1 MKHLSKILLAVVA
14 LFAYSCVTDTT
25 EDLSVNLGN
34 EGHTSLTISL
44 EGTKTHIGEKSSEN
58 YPLYWSE
65 GDKIAINGVASEALT
80 AEADGNVTAVF
91 EFKSA
96 LTYPY
101 NIVYPTPVTKLD
113 VDLGG
118 VRAGSSQKVTF
129 LAEQPYKAGS
139 FAEGAAPLYA
149 QVIEAGEAINMH
161 HLAGVLRLAPKG
173 EGVTLTSMTV
183 TAEKGKIAGDFTVD
197 CSNGTLVAETDAT
210 NVVTVTFS
218 EGLALGAEATP
229 IYVGL
234 PAGEYGEIEVV
245 LNTATD
251 KMIVKFN
258 SDGEKAIKAGI
269 VREFAEFV
277 YKATADAADEFLITT
292 KEDLIRFASAAA
304 STQSAKLAGVIDMT
318 GEAWTPIQGFVGTF
332 DGDKEGGFYIKG
344 LSAPLFGTVSGE
356 IKNLKLTDVDITV
369 TENHYYTVQTDDGD
383 VQKPVVYSG
392 AIAYHLA
399 SGKLTGCYAS
409 GKVEVNNA
417 VFNAA
422 DADLVGNYLDVCLG
436 GMIGLVESGVVSSC
450 ENHID
455 LTLTSAWKNDHAS
468 GFSVKTGAMIGMVAD
483 SSEIS
488 SCQNY
493 GDIVCELAHTKS
505 KAVHMGAL
513 LGGTNA
519 DNALVVFKDC
529 TNHGNFSVSAKASRR
544 NTYYVGGVAGY
555 LNKGIT
561 EFKNLTNLG
570 CGELLGAGNG
580 QEYRVGGIA
589 GAINSES
596 DNLVNGSKDD
606 ASKGCVRICSDEAGK
621 NGNVYLAGM
630 AYGAIAGLSNAKN
643 YGKLTIEGYAAN
655 TYLAGILGT
664 NASASFTNCENH
676 GTLVHNLTATAVTN
690 IGGIL
695 AQAYVAAD
703 NTRDIPFSITGCKNM
718 GNIVYN
724 VAEGAAHT
732 GLRVIGGI
740 YGYGNI
746 KSKLIP
752 VNIVNCTSGGIITVK
767 DASGNDLELA
777 LGAVH
782 AYTQYGA
789 TVTISNTRAT
799 TKMYVGYDVDLK
811 TGEATP
817 IEGHTLAGKMK
828 AAGFH
833 AMFSAATVCTD
844 CDFAGEINIHG
855 KFTKNDQ
862 IQIGGYGGYGTS
874 MWTLTNCK
882 FSGKIHL
889 TDQTSFESTASKYA
903 VISGFLGYPANDN
916 EANVQVFKNC
926 SLTKGASI
934 ISGAQHTNG
943 DLYIG
948 GYVAYT
954 AKKTPM
960 QFLGC
965 HNHATMATTSSASA
979 TEDLCLGSYIGW
991 KGGGVATFKGCYN
1004 DGDITAEGK
1013 SFKNIY
1019 VSGVIAGSSVSTIVK
1034 DSENPYCYNA
1044 GNITVGNKSG
1054 EKTIA
1059 TTKTAVGGYAAYY
1072 TGGAITSDIAN
1083 TGTITVSNLKSP
1095 SLYVGGIIAYLNKAG
1110 VVDSAAQFTNTG
1122 DILVSNIDV
1131 AANQVFIGG
1140 VIGDTLSAIN
1150 GAQSHCGIL
1159 APEGTNASWVLGSA
1173 RNSESKILA
1182 TNCSV
1187 GGNTYTWDDDEENWR
1202 PKALISNNVHNYLY
1216 GSGSTTN
1223 WSGTDNY
1230 DGVTFITTKP
1240 TVTLAPAVE

>member
-44 EGTKTHIGEKSSEN
+44 EGTKTHIGEKSGEN

-91 EFKSA
+91 EFNSE

-118 VRAGSSQKVTF
+118 VRTGNSQKVTF

-149 QVIEAGEAINMH
+149 QVVEAGEAINMH

-183 TAEKGKIAGDFTVD
+183 TAEKGKIAGDFAVD
-197 CSNGTLVAETDAT
+197 CSNGALVAEDGAT
-210 NVVTVTFS
+210 NVVTVTFG

-251 KMIVKFN
+251 NMVVKFN

-269 VREFAEFV
+269 VREFAEFA
-277 YKATADAADEFLITT
+277 YKATTDAADEFIITT

-304 STQSAKLAGVIDMT
+304 TTQSAKLAGVIDMT

-332 DGDKEGGFYIKG
+332 DGDKESGFYIKG

-369 TENHYYTVQTDDGD
+369 TENYFYGE
-383 VQKPVVYSG
+383 KPVVYSG

-417 VFNAA
+417 VFDAA
-422 DADLVGNYLDVCLG
+422 DDNIVGNYLDVCLG

-455 LTLTSAWKNDHAS
+455 LTLTSVWKNDHTT

-513 LGGTNA
+513 LGGTNV

-529 TNHGNFSVSAKASRR
+529 TNHGDFKVGAKASRQ
-544 NTYYVGGVAGY
+544 NVYYVGGVAGY

-561 EFKNLTNLG
+561 EFKNITNLG

-606 ASKGCVRICSDEAGK
+606 ASKGCIRISSDEAGK

-630 AYGAIAGLSNAKN
+630 AYGATAGFSNAKN

-676 GTLVHNLTATAVTN
+676 GTLVHNLTVSAITN

-695 AQAYVAAD
+695 AQGYIASD
-703 NTRDIPFSITGCKNM
+703 NPRDIPFNITGCKNM

-724 VAEGAAHT
+724 VAAGAAHT
-732 GLRVIGGI
+732 GVRVIGGI

-746 KSKLIP
+746 KNKLIP
-752 VNIVNCTSGGIITVK
+752 VNIVDCTSSGIMTVK
-767 DASGNDLELA
+767 DASNKDLELA
-777 LGAVH
+777 FGAIH
-782 AYTQYGA
+782 GYTQSGT
-789 TVTISNTRAT
+789 TVTITNTRT
-799 TKMYVGYDVDLK
+799 TAKMYVGYDVNLE

-817 IEGHTLAGKMK
+817 IEGHTFAGKMK

-833 AMFSAATVCTD
+833 AMFSAPTICTD

-855 KFTKNDQ
+855 NFTKNDQ
-862 IQIGGYGGYGTS
+862 IQIGGYGGYGTG

-889 TDQTSFESTASKYA
+889 TDQTAFKSSASKSLFM
-903 VISGFLGYPANDN
+903 SGFLGYPAHNTSTN
-916 EANVQVFKNC
+916 TQVFKNC
-926 SLTKGASI
+926 SLTKTASI
-934 ISGAQHTNG
+934 VCGAQHTNG
-943 DLYIG
+943 DIIIG
-948 GYVAYT
+948 GFIGYT
-954 AKKTPM
+954 TKASPM

-965 HNHATMATTSSASA
+965 HSHATIVTRPSASA
-979 TEDLCLGSYIGW
+979 TEDLCIGGCLAWRGGSA
-991 KGGGVATFKGCYN
+991 ATTLKGCYN
-1004 DGDITAEGK
+1004 DGNITVEGK
-1013 SFKNIY
+1013 SFATIN
-1019 VSGVIAGSSVSTIVK
+1019 VAGVVANSVAPTIVK
-1034 DSENPYCYNA
+1034 DSEYPYCYNA

-1059 TTKTAVGGYAAYY
+1059 TNKTAVGGYVASH

-1083 TGTITVSNLKSP
+1083 TGTITVSNVKSP
-1095 SLYVGGIIAYLNKAG
+1095 SLYVGGIFAHLNKAD
-1110 VVDSAAQFTNTG
+1110 VVNQDAKFTNIG

-1131 AANQVFIGG
+1131 AADKVFIGG

-1150 GAQSHCGIL
+1150 GAQSFCGVL

-1182 TNCSV
+1182 TNCSL
-1187 GGNTYTWDDDEENWR
+1187 GGNTYTWDDEEEYWR

-1216 GSGSTTN
+1216 GSGSTTD

>member
-1 MKHLSKILLAVVA
+1 MKQLSKIFLAVVA
-14 LFAYSCVTDTT
+14 LFAYSCATDAT
-25 EDLSVNLGN
+25 EDLGVQVDNGIQ
-34 EGHTSLTISL
+34 TSLTISL
-44 EGTKTHIGEKSSEN
+44 EGTKTHIGEKSGES

-65 GDKIAINGVASEALT
+65 GDKIAINGVASEALA
-80 AEADGNVTAVF
+80 AESDGQVSAVF
-91 EFKSA
+91 EFKSV

-101 NIVYPTPVTKLD
+101 NIVYPTPVTNLN

-118 VRAGSSQKVTF
+118 VRTGSSQKVTF

-139 FAEGAAPLYA
+139 FADGAAPLYA
-149 QVIEAGEAINMH
+149 QVVEAGEAINMH

-183 TAEKGKIAGDFTVD
+183 TTETGKIAGDFTVD
-197 CSNGTLVAETDAT
+197 CSNGALVAEADAT
-210 NVVTVTFS
+210 NVVTVTFG

-229 IYVGL
+229 IYVAL

-251 KMIVKFN
+251 NMVVKFN
-258 SDGEKAIKAGI
+258 SDGKKAIKAGI
-269 VREFAEFV
+269 VREFAEFA
-277 YKATADAADEFLITT
+277 YKTTTDAAEEFIITT

-304 STQSAKLAGVIDMT
+304 TAQSAKLAGVIDMT

-344 LSAPLFGTVSGE
+344 LSAPLFGTISGE

-369 TENHYYTVQTDDGD
+369 TENYFYGE
-383 VQKPVVYSG
+383 KPVVYSG

-417 VFNAA
+417 VFNVA
-422 DADLVGNYLDVCLG
+422 DDDLVGNYLDVCLG

-450 ENHID
+450 ENHVD
-455 LTLTSAWKNDHAS
+455 LSLTSAWKNDHAS

-513 LGGTNA
+513 LGGTSA
-519 DNALVVFKDC
+519 DNSLAVFKDC

-606 ASKGCVRICSDEAGK
+606 ASKGCVRISSDEAGK

-630 AYGAIAGLSNAKN
+630 AYGSIAGLSNAKN

-664 NASASFTNCENH
+664 NSSASFTNCENH
-676 GTLVHNLTATAVTN
+676 GTLVHNLAVSAVTN

-695 AQAYVAAD
+695 AQGYIAAD
-703 NTRDIPFSITGCKNM
+703 NTRDIPFSITGCKNT

-724 VAEGAAHT
+724 VAAGAAHT

-752 VNIVNCTSGGIITVK
+752 VNIVDCTSSGIMTVK
-767 DASGNDLELA
+767 DASNKDIELA
-777 LGAVH
+777 FGAIH
-782 AYTQYGA
+782 GYTQYGA
-789 TVTISNTRAT
+789 TVTITNTRT
-799 TKMYVGYDVDLK
+799 TAKMYVGYDVNLE

-833 AMFSAATVCTD
+833 AMFNAQTVCTD
-844 CDFAGEINIHG
+844 CDFAGELNIHG

-862 IQIGGYGGYGTS
+862 IQIGGYGGYGTA

-889 TDQTSFESTASKYA
+889 TDQTVFTSTDSKYA
-903 VISGFLGYPANDN
+903 VISGFLGYPAHDS
-916 EANVQVFKNC
+916 ATNVQVFKNC
-926 SLTKGASI
+926 SLTKTSSI
-934 ISGAQHTNG
+934 VCGAQHTKG

-954 AKKTPM
+954 GKKSPM
-960 QFLGC
+960 EFVGC
-965 HNHATMATTSSASA
+965 HNHGVMKTTPSASA

-1059 TTKTAVGGYAAYY
+1059 TTKTAVSGYASYY
-1072 TGGAITSDIAN
+1072 TGGAITSNIAN

-1095 SLYVGGIIAYLNKAG
+1095 SLYVGGIFAHLNKAG

-1131 AANQVFIGG
+1131 AANQVFVGG
-1140 VIGDTLSAIN
+1140 VIGDTLSAVN

-1159 APEGTNASWVLGSA
+1159 APDGTNTGWVLGSA

-1182 TNCSV
+1182 TNCSL
-1187 GGNTYTWDDDEENWR
+1187 GGNTYTWDDEEEYWK
-1202 PKALISNNVHNYLY
+1202 PKALISDNVHNYLY
-1216 GSGSTTN
+1216 GSGSATVWT
-1223 WSGTDNY
+1223 GTDNY
-1230 DGVTFITTKP
+1230 DGVAFIKTKP

>member
-25 EDLSVNLGN
+25 EDLSVTLGN

-44 EGTKTHIGEKSSEN
+44 EGTKTHIGEKSGEN

-101 NIVYPTPVTKLD
+101 NIIYPTPVTKLD

-149 QVIEAGEAINMH
+149 QVVEAGDAINMH
-161 HLAGVLRLAPKG
+161 HLAGVLRLTPKG

-183 TAEKGKIAGDFTVD
+183 TAEKGNIAGDFAVD
-197 CSNGTLVAETDAT
+197 CSNGALVAEADAT
-210 NVVTVTFS
+210 NVVTVTFG

-251 KMIVKFN
+251 KMVVKFN

-304 STQSAKLAGVIDMT
+304 TAQSAKLAGVIDMT

-344 LSAPLFGTVSGE
+344 LSAPLFGTISGE

-369 TENHYYTVQTDDGD
+369 TENYFYGE
-383 VQKPVVYSG
+383 KPVVYSG

-450 ENHID
+450 ENHVD

-468 GFSVKTGAMIGMVAD
+468 GFSVKTGAMIGMVAV

-519 DNALVVFKDC
+519 DDALVVFKDC
-529 TNHGNFSVSAKASRR
+529 TNHGNFSISAKASRR

-561 EFKNLTNLG
+561 EFKNITNLG

-606 ASKGCVRICSDEAGK
+606 ASKGCVRISSDEAGK

-630 AYGAIAGLSNAKN
+630 AYGATAGFSNAKN

-676 GTLVHNLTATAVTN
+676 GTLVHNLTVTAITN

-695 AQAYVAAD
+695 AQGYIAAD
-703 NTRDIPFSITGCKNM
+703 NTRNVPFSITGCKNT

-724 VAEGAAHT
+724 VAAGAAHT
-732 GLRVIGGI
+732 GVRVIGGI
-740 YGYGNI
+740 YGYGNL

-752 VNIVNCTSGGIITVK
+752 VNIVDCTSSGIMTVK
-767 DASGNDLELA
+767 DASNKDLELA
-777 LGAVH
+777 FGAIH
-782 AYTQYGA
+782 GYTYDGT
-789 TVTISNTRAT
+789 TVTITNTRSTA
-799 TKMYVGYDVDLK
+799 KMYVGYDVNLE

-817 IEGHTLAGKMK
+817 IEGHTFAGKMK

-833 AMFSAATVCTD
+833 AMFSAPTVCTD

-855 KFTKNDQ
+855 NFTKNDQ
-862 IQIGGYGGYGTS
+862 IQIGGYGGYGAA

-889 TDQTSFESTASKYA
+889 TDQTAFKSSASKSLF
-903 VISGFLGYPANDN
+903 VSGFLGYPAHNTSTN
-916 EANVQVFKNC
+916 IQVFKNC
-926 SLTKGASI
+926 SLTKTASI
-934 ISGAQHTNG
+934 VCGAQHTKG
-943 DLYIG
+943 DIIIG
-948 GYVAYT
+948 GFIGYT
-954 AKKTPM
+954 TKASPM

-965 HNHATMATTSSASA
+965 HSHATIVTTPSASA
-979 TEDLCLGSYIGW
+979 TEDLCIGGCIGW
-991 KGGGVATFKGCYN
+991 KGGSGVATLKGCYN
-1004 DGDITAEGK
+1004 DGNITVEGK
-1013 SFKNIY
+1013 SFATIN
-1019 VSGVIAGSSVSTIVK
+1019 VAGVVANSVAPTIVK
-1034 DSENPYCYNA
+1034 DSEYPYCYNA
-1044 GNITVGNKSG
+1044 GNITVGNKTG

-1059 TTKTAVGGYAAYY
+1059 TTKTVVGGCVASH

-1095 SLYVGGIIAYLNKAG
+1095 SLYVGGIFAHLNKTG

-1131 AANQVFIGG
+1131 AAANVFVGG
-1140 VIGDTLSAIN
+1140 VVGDTLSAIN

-1182 TNCSV
+1182 TNCSL
-1187 GGNTYTWDDDEENWR
+1187 GGNTYTWDDEEEYWK

-1216 GSGSTTN
+1216 GSGSATVWT
-1223 WSGTDNY
+1223 GTDNY
-1230 DGVTFITTKP
+1230 DGVKFITTKP

>member
-1 MKHLSKILLAVVA
+1 
-14 LFAYSCVTDTT
+14 
-25 EDLSVNLGN
+25 
-34 EGHTSLTISL
+34 
-44 EGTKTHIGEKSSEN
+44 
-58 YPLYWSE
+58 
-65 GDKIAINGVASEALT
+65 
-80 AEADGNVTAVF
+80 
-91 EFKSA
+91 
-96 LTYPY
+96 
-101 NIVYPTPVTKLD
+101 
-113 VDLGG
+113 
-118 VRAGSSQKVTF
+118 
-129 LAEQPYKAGS
+129 
-139 FAEGAAPLYA
+139 
-149 QVIEAGEAINMH
+149 
-161 HLAGVLRLAPKG
+161 
-173 EGVTLTSMTV
+173 VTLTSMTV
-183 TAEKGKIAGDFTVD
+183 TAEKGKIAGNFAVD
-197 CSNGTLVAETDAT
+197 CSNGALVAEADAT
-210 NVVTVTFS
+210 NVVTVTFG

-269 VREFAEFV
+269 VREFAEFA
-277 YKATADAADEFLITT
+277 YKATTDAAEEFIITT
-292 KEDLIRFASAAA
+292 KEDLIRFASVAA

-369 TENHYYTVQTDDGD
+369 TDNYFYGE
-383 VQKPVVYSG
+383 KPVVYSG

-422 DADLVGNYLDVCLG
+422 EADLVGNYLDVCLG

-450 ENHID
+450 ENHVD
-455 LTLTSAWKNDHAS
+455 LTLTSAWKNDHAT
-468 GFSVKTGAMIGMVAD
+468 GFSVKTGAMIGMVAV

-493 GDIVCELAHTKS
+493 GDIVCELAHAKS
-505 KAVHMGAL
+505 KAVHMGTL

-519 DNALVVFKDC
+519 DDALVVFKDC
-529 TNHGNFSVSAKASRR
+529 TNHGNFSISSKASRR

-561 EFKNLTNLG
+561 EFKNITNLG

-606 ASKGCVRICSDEAGK
+606 ASKGCVRISSDEAGK

-630 AYGAIAGLSNAKN
+630 AYGATAGLSNAKN

-676 GTLVHNLTATAVTN
+676 GTLVHNLTVTAVTN

-695 AQAYVAAD
+695 AQGYIAAT
-703 NTRDIPFSITGCKNM
+703 NTRDVPFHITGCKNT

-724 VAEGAAHT
+724 VAAGAAHT
-732 GLRVIGGI
+732 GVRVIGGI
-740 YGYGNI
+740 YGYGNL

-752 VNIVNCTSGGIITVK
+752 VNIVDCTSSGIMTVK
-767 DASGNDLELA
+767 DASNKDLELA
-777 LGAVH
+777 FGAIH
-782 AYTQYGA
+782 GYTYDGT
-789 TVTISNTRAT
+789 TVTITNTRSTA
-799 TKMYVGYDVDLK
+799 KMYVGYDVNLE

-833 AMFSAATVCTD
+833 AMFSAPTICTD

-855 KFTKNDQ
+855 NFTKKDQ
-862 IQIGGYGGYGTS
+862 IQIGGYGGYGAA

-889 TDQTSFESTASKYA
+889 TDQTSFQPSESKS
-903 VISGFLGYPANDN
+903 VFISGFLGYPAHNTSTN
-916 EANVQVFKNC
+916 IQVFKNC
-926 SLTKGASI
+926 SLTKTASI
-934 ISGAQHTNG
+934 VCGAQHTKG
-943 DLYIG
+943 DIIIG
-948 GYVAYT
+948 GFIGYT
-954 AKKTPM
+954 TKASPM
-960 QFLGC
+960 HFLGC
-965 HNHATMATTSSASA
+965 HSHATIVTTPSASA
-979 TEDLCLGSYIGW
+979 TEDLCIGGCIGW
-991 KGGGVATFKGCYN
+991 KGGSGVATLKGCYN
-1004 DGDITAEGK
+1004 DGNITVEGK
-1013 SFKNIY
+1013 SFGTIN
-1019 VSGVIAGSSVSTIVK
+1019 VAGVVANSVAPTIVK
-1034 DSENPYCYNA
+1034 DSEYPYCYNA
-1044 GNITVGNKSG
+1044 GNITVGNKTG

-1059 TTKTAVGGYAAYY
+1059 TTKTVVGGCVASH
-1072 TGGAITSDIAN
+1072 TGGAITSNIAN

-1095 SLYVGGIIAYLNKAG
+1095 SLYVGGIFAHLNKES
-1110 VVDSAAQFTNTG
+1110 VVDSAAQFTNIG

-1131 AANQVFIGG
+1131 AADKVFIGG

-1182 TNCSV
+1182 TNCSL
-1187 GGNTYTWDDDEENWR
+1187 GGNTYTWDDEEEYWK
-1202 PKALISNNVHNYLY
+1202 PKALISDNVHNYL
-1216 GSGSTTN
+1216 
-1223 WSGTDNY
+1223 
-1230 DGVTFITTKP
+1230 
-1240 TVTLAPAVE
+1240 

>member
-1 MKHLSKILLAVVA
+1 MKNLARLFVAVAA
-14 LFAYSCVTDTT
+14 LFTSFACTTDVT
-25 EDLSVNLGN
+25 EDLGVAVG
-34 EGHTSLTISL
+34 GQTTITVSL
-44 EGTKTHIGEKSSEN
+44 EESRTQLGEKADGV
-58 YPLYWSE
+58 YPLYWSAN
-65 GDKIAINGVASEALT
+65 DQISVNGVASNALSTDEAGAANAT
-80 AEADGNVTAVF
+80 FTFAG
-91 EFKSA
+91 A
-96 LTYPY
+96 LEHPY
-101 NIVYPTPVTKLD
+101 CVVYPATS
-113 VDLGG
+113 
-118 VRAGSSQKVTF
+118 ANEVTF
-129 LAEQPYKAGS
+129 PASQEYVEGTFAAGT
-139 FAEGAAPLYA
+139 APMYGYAASA
-149 QVIEAGEAINMH
+149 NEAIQMH
-161 HLAGVLRLAPKG
+161 HLAGALRFDVSG
-173 EGVTLTSMTV
+173 SVTLSSLTV
-183 TAEKGKIAGDFTVD
+183 EAESGNLAGTYEVD
-197 CSNGTLVAETDAT
+197 CATGALTLKDAASNSVILSFG
-210 NVVTVTFS
+210 
-218 EGLALGAEATP
+218 EGLALDTTATP
-229 IYVGL
+229 IYVAV
-234 PAGEYGEIEVV
+234 PAGEYGTVTTTLRTTSGE
-245 LNTATD
+245 
-251 KMIVKFN
+251 KMVVKFN
-258 SDGEKAIKAGI
+258 TSVKPISAGK
-269 VREFAEFV
+269 VREFAAFEFAAN
-277 YKATADAADEFLITT
+277 ATNDAFVIDSKEALIAFAANPT
-292 KEDLIRFASAAA
+292 KSAVVTAN
-304 STQSAKLAGVIDMT
+304 IDMT
-318 GEAWTPIQGFVGTF
+318 GEAWTPIEGFAGTF
-332 DGDKEGGFYIKG
+332 DGGNFEIKG
-344 LSAPLFGTVSGE
+344 LTAPLFGTASGE
-356 IKNLKLTDVDITV
+356 IKNLKLTDVNIVV
-369 TENHYYTVQTDDGD
+369 TDNHYYAVQAEEGA

-399 SGKLTGCYAS
+399 GGSLTGCYTS

-417 VFNAA
+417 VFNVA
-422 DADLVGNYLDVCLG
+422 DDNLVGNYLDVCLG

-455 LTLTSAWKNDHAS
+455 LTISSVWKNDHTS

-529 TNHGNFSVSAKASRR
+529 TNHGNFTISTKASRR

-555 LNKGIT
+555 LDKGIT
-561 EFKNLTNLG
+561 EFKNITNLG

-589 GAINSES
+589 GSINSES

-621 NGNVYLAGM
+621 NGAVYLAGM
-630 AYGAIAGLSNAKN
+630 AYGATAGLSNAKN

-676 GTLVHNLTATAVTN
+676 GALVHNLTVSAVTN

-695 AQAYVAAD
+695 AQGYIAAD
-703 NTRDIPFSITGCKNM
+703 NTRNIPFNITGCKNT

-724 VAEGAAHT
+724 VAAGAAHT

-746 KSKLIP
+746 KNKLIP
-752 VNIVNCTSGGIITVK
+752 VNIVDCTSSGIMTVK
-767 DASGNDLELA
+767 DASNKDIELA
-777 LGAVH
+777 FGAIH
-782 AYTQYGA
+782 GYTQSGT
-789 TVTISNTRAT
+789 TVTITNTRT
-799 TKMYVGYDVDLK
+799 TAKMYVGYDVNLE

-817 IEGHTLAGKMK
+817 IEGHTIAGKMK
-828 AAGFH
+828 VAGFH
-833 AMFSAATVCTD
+833 AMFAVPTVCTD

-862 IQIGGYGGYGTS
+862 IQIGGYGGYGAT

-889 TDQTSFESTASKYA
+889 TDQTVFASSASKYA
-903 VISGFLGYPANDN
+903 VVSGFLGYPAHDN
-916 EANVQVFKNC
+916 AANVQVFKNC
-926 SLTKGASI
+926 SLTKTSSI
-934 ISGAQHTNG
+934 VCGAQHTNG

-954 AKKTPM
+954 AKASPM
-960 QFLGC
+960 EFVGC
-965 HNHATMATTSSASA
+965 HNHGVMKTTPSASA

-1044 GNITVGNKSG
+1044 GNITVGNKTG

-1059 TTKTAVGGYAAYY
+1059 TAKTAVGGYVAYH
-1072 TGGAITSDIAN
+1072 TGGAITADIYN
-1083 TGTITVSNLKSP
+1083 SGNITVSNLKSP
-1095 SLYVGGIIAYLNKAG
+1095 SLYVGGVFGHLNKAG
-1110 VVDSAAQFTNTG
+1110 VVNSDAQLINTG
-1122 DILVSNIDV
+1122 DISISGIDV
-1131 AANQVFIGG
+1131 PNDKAFVGG
-1140 VIGDTLSAIN
+1140 IVGDTLSPIA
-1150 GAQSHCGIL
+1150 GAQSYCTIL
-1159 APEGTNASWVLGSA
+1159 AVGLTNVGWIMGTPRAEA
-1173 RNSESKILA
+1173 TLA
-1182 TNCSV
+1182 TKCKV
-1187 GGNTYTWDDDEENWR
+1187 GGLAYGDYDEEDEFYKKI
-1202 PKALISNNVHNYLY
+1202 PISDKNYFDYIY
-1216 GSGSTTN
+1216 GGTTDWGTST
-1223 WSGTDNY
+1223 NY
-1230 DGVTFITTKP
+1230 DGCTPLESKP
-1240 TVTLAPAVE
+1240 TVQ